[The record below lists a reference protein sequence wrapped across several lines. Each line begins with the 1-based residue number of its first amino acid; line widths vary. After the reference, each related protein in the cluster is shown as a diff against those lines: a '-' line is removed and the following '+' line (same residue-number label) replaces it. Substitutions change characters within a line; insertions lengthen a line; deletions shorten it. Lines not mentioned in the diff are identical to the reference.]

1 VQSASAE
8 FAVAVATDAFAS
20 CVAVATRFIVLAL
33 LLGHVAWRLVLQV
46 VLLLANVGL
55 QAVVLLLNLLLQSLQ
70 SLVLLLVCFAVYV
83 AVVGAVPLSAVDRHS

>member
-1 VQSASAE
+1 
-8 FAVAVATDAFAS
+8 
-20 CVAVATRFIVLAL
+20 
-33 LLGHVAWRLVLQV
+33 VLQV